1 MRTITH
7 GIVLCIL
14 VGISS
19 SVLHGQYF
27 GERVL
32 EKSFEQTEFF
42 FTPSSLTPLG
52 IGGFHGVAAGF
63 FDDRLSWLAVNP
75 AFFSIDSLRDHY
87 AYLDFRSVSQI
98 RSPSNVYYPMYD
110 YRVAAEIA
118 WMPYPRYF
126 YNERKE
132 LRPVFSGAYLTRPL
146 PSALPDLFAGITY
159 QMIFQDDKYYPIPH
173 DIYRSVLGYDYSGA
187 RTAAE
192 NFPIVDRY
200 KGSDD
205 IHHLAHLVSFFS
217 AYNLTE
223 DLQIGL
229 KLGRT
234 SFTRDGSFGSQNLW
248 DGYYNPNYRSLWG
261 NMESRSQE
269 YSHWDLTAG
278 VRFRFSESNVLG
290 ATLGYLTG
298 NAKQNLGRTDTS
310 FYGTGTPGVGPN
322 WSYYMRSGLTEQDWE
337 HNGRTMYGGLQL
349 NRQLSPTVSFNLLYG
364 FSGQNIDIDLASSIS
379 DTSYNSYRYRYQDT
393 LVSRSEG
400 YYRLIDART
409 GGGTKTSSAHRFLAS
424 VHWKPQKSTSVSI
437 GLQLEF
443 QRSETRTDE
452 RVLARRGSHYS
463 YSSDRYGS
471 SWFDKTVEDKD
482 LRWTFNTNVTTL
494 QIPIVFQWQMSDWFH
509 AMVGVSRTMASWE
522 IEDVTLALFRLRDRK
537 SSGGNEKKE
546 NFGERYT
553 MPKERVSDVRTTA
566 ILGLTAIPSR
576 LFNIR
581 LLMTPNIVDDFEGLH
596 IQDLRSWLSF
606 QLTL

>member
-1 MRTITH
+1 MRTTIQ
-7 GIVLCIL
+7 GIVLGIL
-14 VGISS
+14 MGIGS
-19 SVLHGQYF
+19 SVVDAQYF
-27 GERVL
+27 SERVL
-32 EKSFEQTEFF
+32 EKSFEQTDLFF
-42 FTPSSLTPLG
+42 APSTLTPFG
-52 IGGFHGVAAGF
+52 IGGFRGVAAGF
-63 FDDRLSWLAVNP
+63 FDDPLSWLAVNP
-75 AFFSIDSLRDHY
+75 AFLSIDSLRDHHGY
-87 AYLDFRSVSQI
+87 IDFRSISEI
-98 RSPSNVYYPMYD
+98 RSRSSIQYPMYD

-118 WMPYPRYF
+118 WMPNPRYF

-146 PSALPDLFAGITY
+146 PLALPNLFAGITY
-159 QMIFQDDKYYPIPH
+159 QTIFQDDKYYPIPH

-187 RTAAE
+187 RTSAE

-217 AYNLTE
+217 AYNVTK

-234 SFTRDGSFGSQNLW
+234 TFTRDGSFGSQNLW
-248 DGYYNPNYRSLWG
+248 DGYYNSNYRSLWG

-269 YSHWDLTAG
+269 YGHWDLAAG
-278 VRFRFSESNVLG
+278 VRFRFSENDVVG

-298 NAKQNLGRTDTS
+298 NADQNLGRTDTS
-310 FYGTGTPGVGPN
+310 FYGNGTVGVGPN
-322 WSYYMRSGLTEQDWE
+322 WSYYMRSGLTEQDWG
-337 HNGRTMYGGLQL
+337 HDGRTTYGGLQV
-349 NRQLSPTVSFNLLYG
+349 NRQLSESVSFNFLYG
-364 FSGQNIDIDLASSIS
+364 FSRQEIDIALASSIS
-379 DTSYNSYRYRYQDT
+379 DTSYNSYRYQYQDT

-409 GGGTKTSSAHRFLAS
+409 GSGTKTSNAHRFLAS
-424 VHWKPQKSTSVSI
+424 VHWKPQKSTSVSV
-437 GLQLEF
+437 GLQLEV

-463 YSSDRYGS
+463 YSYDRYGG
-471 SWFDKTVEDKD
+471 SWFDETVEDKD
-482 LRWTFNTNVTTL
+482 LRWTFNTDVTTL

-509 AMVGVSRTMASWE
+509 VMVGVSRTMARWE
-522 IEDVTLALFRLRDRK
+522 IDDVTLALFRLRDRK
-537 SSGGNEKKE
+537 SSVGNEWKE

-566 ILGLTAIPSR
+566 ILGLTATPTR
-576 LFNIR
+576 LFSVR
-581 LLMTPNIVDDFEGLH
+581 LLVTPNIVDDFEGAH
-596 IQDLRSWLSF
+596 IQDLRWWLSF
-606 QLTL
+606 QLTP